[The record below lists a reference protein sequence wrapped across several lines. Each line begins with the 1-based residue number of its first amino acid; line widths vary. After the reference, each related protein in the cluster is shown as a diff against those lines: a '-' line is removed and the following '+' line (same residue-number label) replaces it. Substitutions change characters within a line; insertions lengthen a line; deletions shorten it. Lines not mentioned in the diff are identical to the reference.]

1 MDQHRLRRALRQ
13 RLRCQNM
20 LDLRSANTEG
30 QRAERAVS
38 TSVAIAA
45 DDSHARL
52 REPQL
57 RANHMHNALLGRVHV
72 EEANLEFAAIFL
84 QRFDLFFC
92 DRIKNW
98 GAPWFGRDIVVNCG
112 DRPKWFADLATSDAQ
127 PIKCLWGSNL
137 VDEVQ
142 IHVKQCGL
150 AWRRRD
156 DMLVPNLF
164 EEGA

>member
-1 MDQHRLRRALRQ
+1 MDQHRLRHALRQ

-57 RANHMHNALLGRVHV
+57 RANHMHNALLGRAHV

-98 GAPWFGRDIVVNCG
+98 AATCFGRDIVCNCG
-112 DRPKWFADLATSDAQ
+112 DRPTWVEDLANNDAQ
-127 PIKCLWGSNL
+127 PTTCMRAS
-137 VDEVQ
+137 
-142 IHVKQCGL
+142 
-150 AWRRRD
+150 
-156 DMLVPNLF
+156 
-164 EEGA
+164 